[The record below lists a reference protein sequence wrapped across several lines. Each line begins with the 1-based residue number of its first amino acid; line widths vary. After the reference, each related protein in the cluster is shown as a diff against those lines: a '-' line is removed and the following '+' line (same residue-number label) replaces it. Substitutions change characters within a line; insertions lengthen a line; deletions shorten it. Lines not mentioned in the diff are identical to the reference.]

1 MCIDIKKKYFT
12 WFQFLH
18 VIHKRKLKENLKI
31 DQGNCRNLLYL
42 NDHLI
47 KTTKFTPLKSSKRM
61 NFFLYRWEI
70 LSLPRKNILKI
81 FFQIYLLRG
90 KMFICLSRIVT
101 NNTKLRVFQHAVL
114 NKVLYLKKHLYV
126 FKTSDT
132 KLYILIVIW
141 KMKQVFIRL
150 LTLTKNYFL
159 F

>member
-1 MCIDIKKKYFT
+1 MCINIKKKYFT
-12 WFQFLH
+12 WLQFLH

-47 KTTKFTPLKSSKRM
+47 KTTLLHWKAQSEWT
-61 NFFLYRWEI
+61 FFYIVEKYCPYLA
-70 LSLPRKNILKI
+70 KI
-81 FFQIYLLRG
+81 FWKFFSKSIFYVERSL
-90 KMFICLSRIVT
+90 CLSRIVT
-101 NNTKLRVFQHAVL
+101 NNTKLRVFQYTVL
-114 NKVLYLKKHLYV
+114 NKVLYLKKHFYV

-141 KMKQVFIRL
+141 KMKQVFICL